1 MPRLRTPR
9 LLVALL
15 LLASGP
21 AIARPTSAPA
31 LVLEKGTV
39 AQRQLVAVGR
49 DLAVH
54 GDARQNAVALG
65 GEIRITGHVD
75 GDVISLGGSVTL
87 AEGAVVGGDVCALG
101 GVVEL
106 GEGAEVRGRSLAYP
120 SAPSAFLLLLEGP
133 ALGLSPTSP
142 VVIAAKLSLIASWM
156 LVSLALLRLFPRP
169 MDETVETVSSE
180 PFRCFFAGLTASLG
194 GVLLMALLTA
204 VMAPIAGVPI
214 AALVILLALLLKLWG
229 LVAVFGGLGRWL
241 FQHFGRRRWRP
252 VIPVQATLLGLVLL
266 SALKMTPYLGTWVWT
281 VVSLVGV
288 GAALISRF
296 GQGEPSP
303 AVG

>member
-1 MPRLRTPR
+1 MTFAFFA
-9 LLVALL
+9 ALL
-15 LLASGP
+15 FSVSSP
-21 AIARPTSAPA
+21 AAARSVDAPA
-31 LVLEKGTV
+31 LVLEKGTI

-49 DLAVH
+49 GLIVL
-54 GDARQNAVALG
+54 GEARQNAVAIG
-65 GEIRITGHVD
+65 GEIEIVGEVA
-75 GDVISLGGSVTL
+75 GDVISLGGSVRL
-87 AEGAVVGGDVCALG
+87 ADGAVIGGDVCALG

-106 GEGAEVRGRSLAYP
+106 GEGAKVGGRSLAYP
-120 SAPSAFLLLLEGP
+120 NAPSAFLLLLEGP

-156 LVSLALLRLFPRP
+156 LVSLALLRFFPRP
-169 MDETVETVSSE
+169 MDETVETVSNE
-180 PFRCFFAGLTASLG
+180 PFRCFFAGLTATLG
-194 GVLLMALLTA
+194 GVLVLAMLTA

-214 AALVILLALLLKLWG
+214 AALLILLAVLLKLWG

-241 FQHFGRRRWRP
+241 FQSVGKNPWRT
-252 VIPVQATLLGLVLL
+252 VISVQATLLGLVLL
-266 SALKMTPYLGTWVWT
+266 STVKMTPYLGTGVWT

-303 AVG
+303 SVS